1 MRLNLLAGFV
11 SALSLSIGWAAG
23 AADEVPYGKGMTA
36 ANQERLVLDDME
48 DVSDWYNGSPDETK
62 ISASDRHAR
71 EGRQSLL
78 FANTVDHT
86 KGEKNYP
93 IGWPRTGKDLSGA
106 ELSDWSDYNL
116 FECWIYAETSR
127 DSLPGK
133 PVGVGFYHSG
143 HKRSVHV
150 PLAEVRKDTWVK
162 VSIPVS
168 RLLDA
173 QDVQRIQFNISESE
187 YKHGDQIDFYIDR
200 PALVRYVE
208 PAVAKLNV
216 ERNLLFSTDRT
227 LRVRYKM
234 VGYKGIGETQV
245 ELTVGRRNGKPAAK
259 ASGRAAREG
268 ELALSINRPLE
279 PGEYWARLNLRDAE
293 GKLIDRRQAEFRV
306 IAGPFAEQ

>member
-1 MRLNLLAGFV
+1 MRRNLLTGFV
-11 SALSLSIGWAAG
+11 SALFVSIGWAAD
-23 AADEVPYGKGMTA
+23 AADEIPYGKGVTA
-36 ANQERLVLDDME
+36 ANQERLVLDDMA

-86 KGEKNYP
+86 RGEKNYP

-106 ELSDWSDYNL
+106 KLSDWSDYDL
-116 FECWIYAETSR
+116 FECWICVETSR
-127 DSLPGK
+127 KSLPGK

-143 HKRSVHV
+143 HKRSIHF
-150 PLAEVRKDTWVK
+150 PLAEVQKDTWVK

-173 QDVQRIQFNISESE
+173 QDVQRIQFNISESD

-208 PAVAKLNV
+208 PAVAELNV
-216 ERNLLFSTDRT
+216 ERNILFSTERT
-227 LRVRYKM
+227 LRVGYKL

-245 ELTVGRRNGKPAAK
+245 ELKVGRGNGEPAAK
-259 ASGRAAREG
+259 ARGKAAREG
-268 ELALSINRPLE
+268 ELALPINRSLE
-279 PGEYWARLNLRDAE
+279 PGNYWARLDLRDAE
-293 GKLIDRRQAEFRV
+293 GKLIDRRQADFRV
-306 IAGPFAEQ
+306 IAGPFVEQ